1 MSDIFESVGR
11 FFAWIFAIFICVMAI
26 FWTIMLFGWIIA
38 GFEYQTWNRL
48 HGTNYTQ
55 YEWFTGSDFI
65 QKYHYPDRDKTE
77 KKEINVNLN
86 Q

>member
-1 MSDIFESVGR
+1 MDWDEMLKFVVFVFGMIVSVVG
-11 FFAWIFAIFICVMAI
+11 AILVCALMC
-26 FWTIMLFGWIIA
+26 GWVIS
-38 GFEYQTWNRL
+38 GFEYNTWNKM
-48 HGTNYTQ
+48 HGTNYTH
-55 YEWFTGSDFI
+55 YDWFTGSDFI